1 EQSHHQP
8 QPHVNS
14 QTLPDHFAHQRQLLP
29 LNFPTLVT
37 TNHSSSLRLHAG
49 GVSADVELHPV
60 MEYYTTATPIQH
72 RQAAAAREL
81 TPFQLCLDCR
91 CCAANNASNC
101 STMPCCFG
109 IDCNLPD
116 KPFGVCAFVP
126 KTCNCTSCQ

>member
-1 EQSHHQP
+1 MSNP
-8 QPHVNS
+8 TTNLNLMLILKLFLI
-14 QTLPDHFAHQRQLLP
+14 TLP
-29 LNFPTLVT
+29 TK
-37 TNHSSSLRLHAG
+37 G